1 MGISGNNNRK
11 KGEEYENQAAQY
23 LQQKGFR
30 ILEHNFYSHC
40 GEIDL
45 VAKDKDYLVFVE
57 VKYRKNDRGGHP
69 LETVDVRK
77 QRRVCRTAEY
87 YCLSHG
93 LGETTPCRF
102 DVAGIIGNEIIHVE
116 DAFLSY
122 K

>member
-1 MGISGNNNRK
+1 MNRRST
-11 KGEEYENQAAQY
+11 GTEWERQAGAY
-23 LQQKGFR
+23 LTARGMR
-30 ILEHNFYSHC
+30 LVESNFHGRN

-45 VAKDKDYLVFVE
+45 IGYHEGYLVFVE

-102 DVAGIIGNEIIHVE
+102 DVVGIIGNEIIHVE